1 MTVTTPPSTTSLTT
15 LSTLLR
21 RWVVRQADSETEWV
35 KSQLNTL
42 RQGATETTLHRFLG
56 LAPRRLGKED
66 LRLSSADLDEAER
79 LRAGWDP
86 TGWSLDGTARLAALL
101 AFQGPRSFPALFKD
115 LVRTS
120 DARELITLYRGLP
133 LYPEPLALTHEV
145 GEGLRSNMRAVFESI
160 AHCNP
165 YPRDHFDDHRWNHM
179 VLKALFVGSRLQPI
193 VGLEQRANPE
203 LARILLDY
211 AQERWAAGRDVSPE
225 LWHCVGPFAET
236 VDAYE
241 ALARALDGAPAE
253 RSAATLALVAADTPT
268 ARSLLAGAPDTLRLV
283 AAGRIDWN
291 HLAQEEAA

>member
-1 MTVTTPPSTTSLTT
+1 MTVTNTTPGISTIT

-35 KSQLNTL
+35 ESQLNTL
-42 RQGATETTLHRFLG
+42 RQGASETTLHRFLG
-56 LAPRRLGKED
+56 LAPRRLGRED
-66 LRLSSADLDEAER
+66 LRLSVSDLKEAEQ
-79 LRAGWDP
+79 LRPDWDP
-86 TGWSLDGTARLAALL
+86 KGWSLDGTARIAGLL
-101 AFQGPRSFPALFKD
+101 AFQGPRPFPALFKD

-133 LYPEPLALTHEV
+133 LYPEPLVLTHEV

-160 AHCNP
+160 AHFNP

-236 VDAYE
+236 VNAYE
-241 ALARALDGAPAE
+241 ALSRALDGSPAE
-253 RSAATLALVAADTPT
+253 RSAATLALVAADTST
-268 ARSLLAGAPDTLRLV
+268 ARSLLADAPDTLQLV

-291 HLAQEEAA
+291 HLTQEEAA